1 MAEKRVSTKQAAKKP
16 SEPVEA
22 SDGEASPVAARR
34 GSPYSMA
41 VQVGF
46 IAVASLAVFGFVQA
60 AQGDQRRA
68 SCTALC
74 SLGPQYAGRNR
85 TAPDFELPDMNGKP
99 VKLSSFRGKTVILNF
114 WTKTCE
120 PCKKEIPNLAELAT
134 NLKKNHP
141 DIVLVTVSTDAGPDA
156 VKDTLQ
162 VLIDS
167 EQIPFTVLF
176 DPELDVVNGKY
187 GTKLFP
193 ETWIIDPKGVI
204 RARFDRALDWAG
216 SLPLEVAQMVGSA
229 GPGCV
234 VDFDKG
240 KSTGP
245 FAGLCASD

>member
-1 MAEKRVSTKQAAKKP
+1 MAAKEP
-16 SEPVEA
+16 SSEPTEGVSATE
-22 SDGEASPVAARR
+22 GEAPPVALRKA
-34 GSPYSMA
+34 SPYSVA

-60 AQGDQRRA
+60 AQSDTRRA

-85 TAPDFELPDMNGKP
+85 TVPDFELPDMNGNK
-99 VKLSSFRGKTVILNF
+99 VKLSSYRGRTVILNF

-120 PCKKEIPNLAELAT
+120 PCKKEIPALAELAQ

-141 DIVLVTVSTDAGPDA
+141 EIVLVTVSTDAGPDS

-162 VLIDS
+162 VLVDS
-167 EQIPFTVLF
+167 EQIPFPVLF
-176 DPELDVVNGKY
+176 DPELEVVGDKF

-204 RARFDRALDWAG
+204 RARFDRALDWSA
-216 SLPLEVAQMVGSA
+216 SLPLEVAQMVGSV
-229 GPGCV
+229 GGGCA
-234 VDFDKG
+234 VDFEKG
-240 KSTGP
+240 KSAGP
-245 FAGLCASD
+245 FASLCTSD